1 MCTTTPSMLRIS
13 ARVLFDIFWCLTLRR
28 YDAEYVKYFTGL
40 KDVPV
45 LPNYCAYTKVS
56 YSPTRSQVLIGPG
69 RGIKDQLYRELKAA
83 ARGTRFAS
91 MARLRDLYPRF
102 EYKDLAAHP
111 AIVLIPYQV
120 SIMSLF
126 EYYRMAI
133 PLFVP
138 SPSLLAQWQVG
149 LNEWSGF

>member
-1 MCTTTPSMLRIS
+1 
-13 ARVLFDIFWCLTLRR
+13 
-28 YDAEYVKYFTGL
+28 
-40 KDVPV
+40 VPV
-45 LPNYCAYTKVS
+45 LPNYCAYTKAT
-56 YSPTRSQVLIGPG
+56 YAPTRPQVLVGPG
-69 RGIKDQLYRELKAA
+69 RGIKDALYAGLVAA
-83 ARGTRFAS
+83 AKGTRFAS
-91 MARLRDLYPRF
+91 MARLRDLYPHF

-138 SPSLLAQWQVG
+138 SPALLADWQVTRQP
-149 LNEWSGF
+149 LAQIYVYI